1 MTIPEDWWKDFFSGL
16 TVEMWRAVSTPED
29 NRTETAW
36 IEKQLQVSPPA
47 KLLDV
52 PCGDGRLALELAARG
67 FEMTGV
73 DLSREFLAAARKT
86 AEERALAAKFE
97 QRDMRDL
104 DWKAEYDG
112 AFTFGN
118 SFGYL
123 GDQGDGEFLAAVG
136 RALKPGARFVMDT
149 KCAEMVFPR
158 FNAAT
163 QRYQFGGIT
172 TEMQDRY
179 DPARGRVD
187 TNYTFSREGE
197 SESKWASER
206 LYTFRELRIMLESAG
221 FTQVEGFGSLA
232 LEPLLIGSPRLYVIA
247 KRAAGVTP

>member
-1 MTIPEDWWKDFFSGL
+1 MAIPEDWWKDFFSGL

-29 NRTETAW
+29 NRTEAAW

-86 AEERALAAKFE
+86 AEERGLGARFE

-104 DWKAEYDG
+104 AWKAAFDG

-149 KCAEMVFPR
+149 KCAEMVFPT

-187 TNYTFSREGE
+187 TKYTFSREGE
-197 SESKWASER
+197 AETKWASER

-221 FTQVEGFGSLA
+221 FAQVQGFGSLA
-232 LEPLLIGSPRLYVIA
+232 LEPLRIGSPRLYVTA
-247 KRAAGVTP
+247 TRSSGRTP